1 MNIEALLK
9 LSLIDPLEAQVL
21 LAHALKCTRVQLV
34 IRSKDELS
42 PQQVTDV
49 SALFMRRM
57 QGEPIAY
64 LTGEREFHG
73 LRFEITPDVLIPRHE
88 TELLVEL
95 GMAKLPKGGSVLD
108 LGTGSGA
115 IAVSLAHARRDA
127 QVTASD
133 ISPDALSLARRN
145 AAAHAVAL
153 QFVQSNWFEQI
164 EGKFDLVISNPPYIA
179 ASDPHLMQG
188 DLRFEPRTALTDEA
202 NGMMHISTIVDGAVR
217 HLKPGGWLLLEHG
230 YDQSAAVRALLQKS
244 GWQQVQSWKDLAGIE
259 RVSGALLEGNHPGK
273 PL

>member
-95 GMAKLPKGGSVLD
+95 GMAKLPKGGSILD
-108 LGTGSGA
+108 LGAGSGA

-188 DLRFEPRTALTDEA
+188 DLRFEPRAALTDEA

-259 RVSGALLEGNHPGK
+259 RVSGAVLEGNHPGK

>member
-1 MNIEALLK
+1 MNIEGLLK

-21 LAHALKCTRVQLV
+21 LAHALKCSRVQLV
-34 IRSKDELS
+34 IRSKDELTA
-42 PQQVTDV
+42 QQVTDV

-64 LTGEREFHG
+64 LIGEREFHG

-95 GMAKLPKGGSVLD
+95 GTQKLPKGGAVLD

-115 IAVSLAHARRDA
+115 LAVAIAHARRDA
-127 QVTASD
+127 AVTASD
-133 ISPDALSLARRN
+133 ISPGALKVAQRN
-145 AAAHAVAL
+145 AAAHGVAV
-153 QFVQSNWFEQI
+153 QFVQADWFDEI
-164 EGKFDLVISNPPYIA
+164 EGVYDLIVSNPPYIA
-179 ASDPHLMQG
+179 ASDPHLLQG

-202 NGMMHISTIVDGAVR
+202 NGMMHIGRIIGGAAQR
-217 HLKPGGWLLLEHG
+217 LKHGGWLLLEHG
-230 YDQSAAVRALLQKS
+230 YDQSVAVRSLLEKA
-244 GWQQVQSWKDLAGIE
+244 GGHEVQSWPDLAGIE
-259 RVSGALLEGNHPGK
+259 RVSGAVLGGNHDRK

>member
-21 LAHALKCTRVQLV
+21 LAHALKCTRVQVV
-34 IRSKDELS
+34 IRSKDELQ
-42 PQQVTDV
+42 PQQVTEI

-88 TELLVEL
+88 TELLVDL
-95 GMAKLPKGGSVLD
+95 AADKLPKGGAVLD

-115 IAVSLAHARRDA
+115 IAVALAHARRDA
-127 QVTASD
+127 QVTATD
-133 ISPDALSLARRN
+133 ISEAALIVARKN
-145 AAAHAVAL
+145 AATHAVTV
-153 QFVQSNWFEQI
+153 QFIQGDWFDQVD
-164 EGKFDLVISNPPYIA
+164 GKFDLVISNPPYIA
-179 ASDPHLMQG
+179 ASDPHLLQG

-202 NGMMHISTIVDGAVR
+202 NGMMHIGCIIDGAAS

-230 YDQSAAVRALLQKS
+230 YDQSAAVRALLQKA
-244 GWQQVQSWKDLAGIE
+244 GWQQIQSWPDLAGIE
-259 RVSGALLEGNHPGK
+259 RVTGAVLQGNHSGK

>member
-1 MNIEALLK
+1 MNIEGLLK

-34 IRSKDELS
+34 IRSKDELT
-42 PQQVTDV
+42 PQQVTDA
-49 SALFMRRM
+49 SALLMRRM

-95 GMAKLPKGGSVLD
+95 ALQKLVKGGSVLD

-127 QVTASD
+127 LVTATD
-133 ISPDALSLARRN
+133 TSPAALALAKRN
-145 AAAHAVAL
+145 AAAHSTSI
-153 QFVQSNWFEQI
+153 QFVQSDWFEQI
-164 EGKFDLVISNPPYIA
+164 EGSFDLIVSNPPYIA
-179 ASDPHLMQG
+179 ASDPHLLQG
-188 DLRFEPRTALTDEA
+188 DLRFEPRSALTDEA
-202 NGMMHISTIVDGAVR
+202 NGMLHIGRIIDGAAR
-217 HLKPGGWLLLEHG
+217 LLKPGGWLLLEHG
-230 YDQSAAVRALLQKS
+230 YDQSSAVRGLLQRA
-244 GWQQVQSWKDLAGIE
+244 GWQQVQSWPDLAGIE
-259 RVSGALLEGNHPGK
+259 RVSGAMLEGNHPGK

>member
-34 IRSKDELS
+34 IRSKDELK
-42 PQQVTDV
+42 PQQVTEV

-95 GMAKLPKGGSVLD
+95 APGRLLCRSRIR
-108 LGTGSGA
+108 GA
-115 IAVSLAHARRDA
+115 MR
-127 QVTASD
+127 
-133 ISPDALSLARRN
+133 
-145 AAAHAVAL
+145 
-153 QFVQSNWFEQI
+153 
-164 EGKFDLVISNPPYIA
+164 G
-179 ASDPHLMQG
+179 
-188 DLRFEPRTALTDEA
+188 
-202 NGMMHISTIVDGAVR
+202 
-217 HLKPGGWLLLEHG
+217 
-230 YDQSAAVRALLQKS
+230 
-244 GWQQVQSWKDLAGIE
+244 
-259 RVSGALLEGNHPGK
+259 
-273 PL
+273 

>member
-21 LAHALKCTRVQLV
+21 LAHALKCTRVQVV
-34 IRSKDELS
+34 IRSKDELQ
-42 PQQVTDV
+42 PQQVTEI

-73 LRFEITPDVLIPRHE
+73 LRFEITADVLIPRHE
-88 TELLVEL
+88 TELLVDL
-95 GMAKLPKGGSVLD
+95 AADKLPKGGTALD

-115 IAVSLAHARRDA
+115 IAVALAHARRDS
-127 QVTASD
+127 QVTATD
-133 ISPDALSLARRN
+133 ISEAALAIARKN
-145 AAAHAVAL
+145 AAAHAVGM
-153 QFVQSNWFEQI
+153 QFIQGDWFDQV
-164 EGKFDLVISNPPYIA
+164 EGQFDLVISNPPYIA
-179 ASDPHLMQG
+179 ASDPHLLQG

-202 NGMMHISTIVDGAVR
+202 NGMMHIGSIIDGAAS

-230 YDQSAAVRALLQKS
+230 YDQSVAVRALLQKA
-244 GWQQVQSWKDLAGIE
+244 GWQQIQSWPDLAGIE
-259 RVSGALLEGNHPGK
+259 RVTGAVLQGNHNGK

>member
-95 GMAKLPKGGSVLD
+95 GMAKLSKGGSILD

-188 DLRFEPRTALTDEA
+188 DLRFEPRAALTDEA

-259 RVSGALLEGNHPGK
+259 RVSGAVLEGNHPGK

>member
-64 LTGEREFHG
+64 LTGEREFYG

-95 GMAKLPKGGSVLD
+95 GMAKLPKGGSILD

-188 DLRFEPRTALTDEA
+188 DLRFEPRAALTDEA

-217 HLKPGGWLLLEHG
+217 HLKPGGWLLVEHG
-230 YDQSAAVRALLQKS
+230 YDQSAAIRALLQKS

-259 RVSGALLEGNHPGK
+259 RVSGAVLEGNHPGK